1 MAKPASRKR
10 KVLYLLGFLIV
21 AGGLLF
27 LLGPRP
33 VIDTEV
39 RFDETALPENIE
51 AYVRESE
58 ARFGDLRAGNES
70 QIVWAYPASR
80 ARTPLAIVYIHG
92 YSASPGETRPMPDLV
107 AEKLGANLYFARLS
121 GHGRSGEAMLD
132 GSVQA
137 WLDDFAEAVAIG
149 RRLGERVVVMATS
162 TGATLATYAAS
173 RPDLVR
179 DVVGFVQISP
189 NYGLQAAGSSLLTI
203 PWAETLLPL
212 IAGEQRSWEP
222 RNEMHAQYWTHEYP
236 NLALPQMGGL
246 IDLAAGIDPSQI
258 RIPSLFVY
266 SSMDSV
272 IIPEKVRS
280 MAERWGGPVETL
292 EITDS
297 DDPNN
302 HVIAGDALSPG
313 TTARIADEAA
323 AWISAL

>member
-10 KVLYLLGFLIV
+10 KLLYLVIFLIV

-33 VIDTEV
+33 VIDSEV
-39 RFDETALPENIE
+39 RFDEATLPEDIE
-51 AYVRESE
+51 SYIRNAE
-58 ARFGDLRAGNES
+58 ARYDDLRPGNER
-70 QIVWAYPASR
+70 QIVWAYPASQ

-107 AEKLGANLYFARLS
+107 AKELGANLYFARLA
-121 GHGRSGEAMLD
+121 GHGRSGDAMLE

-137 WLDDFAEAVAIG
+137 WLDDFAEALAIG
-149 RRLGERVVVMATS
+149 RRLGEKVVVMATS

-173 RPDLVR
+173 RPELVR
-179 DVVGFVQISP
+179 DVAGMVQISP
-189 NYGLQAAGSSLLTI
+189 NYALQAAGSGLLTI

-212 IAGEQRSWEP
+212 IGGERRSWEP
-222 RNEMHAQYWTHEYP
+222 RNAMHAQYWTYEYP

-246 IDLAAGIDPSQI
+246 IDLAADVDPSEI
-258 RIPSLFVY
+258 TIPSLFIY
-266 SSMDSV
+266 SPMDSV
-272 IIPEKVRS
+272 IVPEKARA
-280 MAERWGGPVETL
+280 MAARWGGPAKTIEV
-292 EITDS
+292 TDS

-313 TTARIADEAA
+313 TTDRIAAEAA
-323 AWISAL
+323 AWIADL